1 MKSIHQQIEEEVLIY
16 LEPFKDD
23 YIEQRFEIEMKDGW
37 CNDDIY
43 EIEVYGY
50 YKNEYDPEKQTSFIL
65 LRCFINYHYK
75 QIQISNIFL
84 PDFMRYRGIGKR
96 LIYKIFLLSEKEQY
110 GLFIVDMVN
119 SFYQRMIQR
128 GALPCAKCDDAVQ
141 IVSETELF

>member
-1 MKSIHQQIEEEVLIY
+1 MKYIHQQIEKEILLY

-23 YIEQRFEIEMKDGW
+23 YIEQRFEVEMKDDW
-37 CNDDIY
+37 YNADIY
-43 EIEVYGY
+43 EIEVYGS

-75 QIQISNIFL
+75 QIHISNIFL
-84 PDFMRYRGIGKR
+84 PGFMRYKGIGKK

-119 SFYQRMIQR
+119 SFYQKMINR
-128 GALPCAKCDDAVQ
+128 GALPCEECNDAVQ
-141 IVSETELF
+141 IVSQTVLF